1 MSLLQSLLFAKNFL
15 RYPKLLGSAVPS
27 SPFLVNHLLSFIDWE
42 KVRVVVEYGPG
53 VGTVTAEILKRLHP
67 SAILVVIELN
77 PEFARMLKAQIRDS
91 RLRVVH
97 GSATD
102 VNRILESQQ
111 LERADCI
118 ISGIPFTGMPESAR
132 DHVLLESRR
141 VLDSD
146 GVLLVYQFTRT
157 VLPHLK
163 SVFGNVEEDFNL
175 LNILPARI
183 FCCSSAVPN
192 DRSNGGPNGNR
203 QDLSQF

>member
-1 MSLLQSLLFAKNFL
+1 MSLRQSLVFAKNFL
-15 RYPKLLGSAVPS
+15 RYPKLLGSVVPS

-42 KVRVVVEYGPG
+42 KVGVVVEYGPG
-53 VGTVTAEILKRLHP
+53 VGTVTAEILKRIP
-67 SAILVVIELN
+67 SSAVLVVIELN
-77 PEFARMLKAQIRDS
+77 PEFARMLKAQIRDP

-102 VNRILESQQ
+102 VHRILESQE

-118 ISGIPFTGMPESAR
+118 ISGIPFTGMPESVR

-141 VLDSD
+141 ALDPE

-163 SVFGNVEEDFNL
+163 SVFRNVEEDFNL

-183 FCCSSAVPN
+183 FYCSSAVPGN
-192 DRSNGGPNGNR
+192 ANTDGDRR
-203 QDLSQF
+203 DLSPF

>member
-1 MSLLQSLLFAKNFL
+1 MSLRQSLLFAKNFL
-15 RYPKLLGSAVPS
+15 RYPKLLGSVVPS
-27 SPFLVNHLLSFIDWE
+27 SPFLVNHLLSLIDWE

-53 VGTVTAEILKRLHP
+53 VGTVTAEILKRMP
-67 SAILVVIELN
+67 SNATLVVIELN

-102 VNRILESQQ
+102 VSGILQSHQ

-118 ISGIPFTGMPESAR
+118 ISGIPFTGMPESVR
-132 DHVLLESRR
+132 DNVLLESRR

-163 SVFGNVEEDFNL
+163 SIFPNVEEDFNL

-183 FCCSSAVPN
+183 FYCSSGGP
-192 DRSNGGPNGNR
+192 SNGGSDGNGR
-203 QDLSQF
+203 GLLIDRG